1 MAKVTRWEEWERK
14 RDRERAG
21 PWGGCPVTSGAT
33 VLLPPPP
40 GQHPMRSD
48 AALHTGQQ
56 GAFQDHPGRTLRE
69 ERGRRAQD
77 MSVPLVTD
85 CELLVGS

>member
-56 GAFQDHPGRTLRE
+56 GAFQDPNLDSD
-69 ERGRRAQD
+69 QPD
-77 MSVPLVTD
+77 PFPVFNKPSY
-85 CELLVGS
+85 